1 MTTRTNY
8 KSILDLT
15 EIYAGWALRSQVL
28 EETDLDYGGFRCP
41 EKLVCEPWAAA
52 NILSTLTQLYVNL
65 DSQYYYREDV
75 LDRMELAIKFL
86 LRSQDQD

>member
-15 EIYAGWALRSQVL
+15 EIYVGWALRSQVL

-41 EKLVCEPWAAA
+41 ENVGDGVLLFSSFAEMLV
-52 NILSTLTQLYVNL
+52 
-65 DSQYYYREDV
+65 
-75 LDRMELAIKFL
+75 F
-86 LRSQDQD
+86 